1 MTISIFKLPAF
12 AAILVSLAAC
22 ANKSD
27 EIAASFVSPTPYQG
41 MTCQQLAAEAQVV
54 ANRAAAASTAQD
66 KKASNDAVATGV
78 GVVLFWPALFFIK
91 GDGSQAAE
99 VGRLKGEMQAI
110 ETANTANNCNITF
123 AS

>member
-1 MTISIFKLPAF
+1 
-12 AAILVSLAAC
+12 
-22 ANKSD
+22 
-27 EIAASFVSPTPYQG
+27 
-41 MTCQQLAAEAQVV
+41 MTCQQLAAEAQLV

-78 GVVLFWPALFFIK
+78 GMVLFWPALFFIK

-110 ETANTANNCNITF
+110 ETANTAKNCGIRF